1 MRQMN
6 KALGARL
13 RRQYHVLQAAR
24 RPTPSADAGPG
35 LRAYAKQ
42 PFRLQPSPESLER
55 VKAGLRVQTLA
66 YATTWTARSG
76 VVYRERR
83 HFRRGEG
90 PHPAEPPPGADPLG
104 AGHLSSARWDGPTL
118 DFEARKM
125 WVAVSEY
132 TGALQVARWEGE
144 PFLGYEGSDYVS
156 VPSSIWLTG
165 DLRIFA
171 LTNKSI
177 FPGVEPDFNIALSS
191 GEVYNAW
198 LVRPKPLD
206 EFSWADWQELEK
218 TMRARVDYLGAG
230 VSGPSLV
237 LTKLGIRAGLGDE

>member
-6 KALGARL
+6 KGLGARL
-13 RRQYHVLQAAR
+13 RRRYYVLQAAR
-24 RPTPSADAGPG
+24 RGTPSADAGPG
-35 LRAYAKQ
+35 LQAHPRP
-42 PFRLQPSPESLER
+42 PFRLQPSPEGLER
-55 VKAGLRVQTLA
+55 VKAGLGVQPLA
-66 YATTWTARSG
+66 YVTTWTARAG
-76 VVYRERR
+76 MVYRQRR

-90 PHPAEPPPGADPLG
+90 PRPVVPPSGADPLG
-104 AGHLSSARWDGPTL
+104 VGHLTGARWDGPTL

-132 TGALQVARWEGE
+132 TGALHVAQWEGE

-156 VPSSIWLTG
+156 VPSSIWLTE

-177 FPGVEPDFNIALSS
+177 FPGVETDFHIALSS

-198 LVRPKPLD
+198 LARPKPLD

-230 VSGPSLV
+230 ISGPSLV
-237 LTKLGIRAGLGDE
+237 LTKLGIQAGLGE